1 MSLLATES
9 PTGTPPATGPSATGP
24 SATAPSVTGPSAT
37 GPSAAG
43 PRSVAAPARQRLLD
57 ELRAWAAG
65 QTAAPEVVGF
75 DGSPAEE
82 ASPLDNAARDRGRT
96 TLAAR
101 LIGDVLQLG
110 PLLPP
115 DGRACLLC
123 ADSRHRAVLDDT
135 GLNPSETGAGP
146 EVADDLGRAL
156 PGAHWLPALPA
167 LLDEL
172 HQRTLA
178 CDEATGRPVLCLD
191 LVTGTLTW
199 HRLTPV
205 VGCRGCDRG
214 AEDPQPGPFVPRTMS
229 GPGSLRCQD
238 VPDGERLERLLVD
251 HRFGP
256 MRRAYR
262 DAFAP
267 GALVGVEVALPNV
280 HRRLWGYGRG
290 DDHAGARTVGL
301 LEAVERESGC
311 RPQRR
316 HRRVTASYRDLGDRA
331 LDPAVLG
338 LPAAGYE
345 DHPATILDPYRPDTV
360 TTWVPAWSHAEQRE
374 VLIPE
379 HVAHYGV
386 PSRPDQAMFLYEC
399 SNGCAVGSNREEATL
414 HAALE
419 VLERDA
425 FLLRWYAREAAPP
438 IVPEALTDPTA
449 LLFRQ
454 RALAEGYSVHLFDAT
469 TDTGVPVVQAL
480 AIAADRPDAASFSAA
495 GAHFDPQRAARAA
508 LLEVVVMILLQGRRP
523 TVDREQRLRMLEDP
537 TLVRD
542 MEDHVALYTLPEA
555 LHRFDY
561 LLDSGLPATDL
572 GDRQEAWERTRRSD
586 DLTGLL
592 TRVLDSMTAAGMPP
606 VVVDLTSRRDAALG
620 LSTVKLIAPGAVP
633 VTFGHVHHRTTG
645 LPRLDRARAR
655 TGHRGAP
662 LPHPFP

>member
-1 MSLLATES
+1 MTLTTKTPAGTE
-9 PTGTPPATGPSATGP
+9 TR
-24 SATAPSVTGPSAT
+24 TAPSAVAQASADGGEAAAAADGAAVALDAPVVADLARARLARVLRDWAAAQDTVTALVGFD
-37 GPSAAG
+37 
-43 PRSVAAPARQRLLD
+43 AAPAAEAGRLDAL
-57 ELRAWAAG
+57 
-65 QTAAPEVVGF
+65 
-75 DGSPAEE
+75 
-82 ASPLDNAARDRGRT
+82 ARDAGRH

-115 DGRACLLC
+115 GGRGCLLC

-135 GLNPSETGAGP
+135 GLDPAATEAGP
-146 EVADDLGRAL
+146 EIADDLGRAL

-167 LLDEL
+167 LLTEL
-172 HQRTLA
+172 GRRTHG
-178 CDEATGRPVLCLD
+178 CDEATGRPILCID
-191 LVTGTLTW
+191 LVSATLTW

-205 VGCRGCDRG
+205 VGCRGCDDT
-214 AEDPQPGPFVPRTMS
+214 AADPQPGPFVHRPMNA
-229 GPGSLRCQD
+229 PGSLRCQD
-238 VPDGERLERLLVD
+238 VPDGEHLERLLVD

-267 GALVGVEVALPNV
+267 GALVGVEVALPRV

-316 HRRVTASYRDLGDRA
+316 HDKVTASYSELGDRA
-331 LDPAVLG
+331 LDPALLG
-338 LPAAGYE
+338 LPDAGYE
-345 DHPATILDPYRPDTV
+345 DHPASILDPYRPDTV
-360 TTWVPAWSHAEQRE
+360 TTWVPAWSHAEQRHLL
-374 VLIPE
+374 VPE

-386 PSRPDQAMFLYEC
+386 PSRPDRAMFVYEC
-399 SNGCAVGSNREEATL
+399 SNGCAVGANREEATL

-438 IVPEALTDPTA
+438 IAPGTLTDPTA

-454 RALAEGYSVHLFDAT
+454 RAQAEGYTVHLFDAT

-480 AIAADRPDAASFSAA
+480 AVAPDRPDAASFSAA
-495 GAHFDPQRAARAA
+495 GAHFDPQRAVRAA

-523 TVDREQRLRMLEDP
+523 GVDRDRRLAMLQDP
-537 TLVRD
+537 TLVED
-542 MEDHVALYTLPEA
+542 MEDHVALYTLPES

-561 LLDSGLPATDL
+561 LLESGLPATDL
-572 GDRQEAWERTRRSD
+572 SAHRERWERIRRSD

-592 TRVLDSMTAAGMPP
+592 TEVLDAMTAAGVPP

-620 LSTVKLIAPGAVP
+620 LATVKLVAPGAVP